1 MPETNM
7 YVRNSL
13 PSKSV
18 IELLL
23 ANNMGINTYPYQT
36 LA

>member
-1 MPETNM
+1 MPETDM

-18 IELLL
+18 RELLL
-23 ANNMGINTYPYQT
+23 ANNMDINTYPYQT